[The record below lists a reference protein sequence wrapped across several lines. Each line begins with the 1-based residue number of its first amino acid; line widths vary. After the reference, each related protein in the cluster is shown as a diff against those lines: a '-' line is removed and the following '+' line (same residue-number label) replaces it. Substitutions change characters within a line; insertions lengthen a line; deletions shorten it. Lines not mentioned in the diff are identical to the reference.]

1 MFIACQP
8 RGDSVTSS
16 VFYNAMSCIQPSHA
30 YYSSGA
36 CAACLSDSSL
46 YEQHIGLCRYGTV
59 VVKAGAKE
67 LSTLG
72 RGKFVGER
80 TLVTGKLRSADCVAR
95 TRVTAIVM
103 QKREFLEVD
112 NPMLDWMIPYDAARA
127 VLKEQPEVA
136 GLAAEQFETLL
147 DRVGAKMEA
156 QQGEVIVAKGTPI
169 DVITVFITGMCELV
183 NEQGKV
189 RAM

>member
-1 MFIACQP
+1 MLTLQ
-8 RGDSVTSS
+8 SS
-16 VFYNAMSCIQPSHA
+16 DA
-30 YYSSGA
+30 
-36 CAACLSDSSL
+36 LDLSL
-46 YEQHIGLCRYGTV
+46 YKQHIGLCRYGTV